1 VWANAI
7 TAFSRVGRE
16 CISSRVSGI

>member
-7 TAFSRVGRE
+7 TALSRVGSE
-16 CISSRVSGI
+16 CIASRISGI